1 VKSEEMI
8 NSVMTANYDK
18 NWKERAEQARE
29 EKMAAGKKLNEQLK
43 QK

>member
-1 VKSEEMI
+1 MTE
-8 NSVMTANYDK
+8 NSNS
-18 NWKERAEQARE
+18 NIQNPEQARE